1 MKAASNLGSKEIVV
15 NPLVYYQKPALG
27 GQAGQDTTPR
37 TPVQLVYPSGGFGL
51 GLQAKDVENG
61 RAGAGEQAEEHHGVL
76 ASAPLNSPLDQRQIH
91 EYKTAFLVLAVVN
104 LVLTFSMYFSLDS
117 MDVSAV
123 ESRTGQLPSPF
134 AQIPA
139 HRRPIEDRNFVF
151 LVITHA
157 VGILAV
163 AAEHVLGISAFS
175 LAVLLNF
182 FLGTAALPS
191 LLYALRYVLDFVLL
205 YLALVLRSRL
215 SVSFLVL
222 SRHRLQ

>member
-1 MKAASNLGSKEIVV
+1 MKSANNLGGKEILV

-27 GQAGQDTTPR
+27 QDATSQR
-37 TPVQLVYPSGGFGL
+37 TPVQLIYPSGGFGL
-51 GLQAKDVENG
+51 GLQSKDVENG
-61 RAGAGEQAEEHHGVL
+61 RGGNPEQEEEHRGVL
-76 ASAPLNSPLDQRQIH
+76 ASVPLDSPLDQRQVR
-91 EYKTAFLVLAVVN
+91 EYKTAFLILAIVN
-104 LVLTFSMYFSLDS
+104 LVLTFSMYFTLDT

-134 AQIPA
+134 TQISSS
-139 HRRPIEDRNFVF
+139 RRPIEDRNFVF
-151 LVITHA
+151 LIITHF

-163 AAEHVLGISAFS
+163 ATDNVLGISAFC

-191 LLYALRYVLDFVLL
+191 LLYALRYVLDFGLL

-222 SRHRLQ
+222 SRHRI